1 MEKMGTLK
9 KNGDQKINFGPH
21 GDQSP
26 QMGTNVGAVCFAHC
40 LSAALFFVNTFLRSE
55 KNAGTGEKL
64 RNQLCRTSQFIYSI
78 APSACQD
85 TLTPAF
91 HCHLTLLQ
99 LKTRRRRK
107 RTFNQLMCILV
118 LEGVFHIDCAYMYCP
133 EPFQWLAE
141 CVHWTLSSHPHQHLK
156 INTGTLSAHIRKIT
170 HP

>member
-9 KNGDQKINFGPH
+9 KNGDQKINIGPH

-26 QMGTNVGAVCFAHC
+26 QMGTNVGAVYFAHC

-64 RNQLCRTSQFIYSI
+64 KNQLCRTSQFIYSI

-107 RTFNQLMCILV
+107 RTFNQLMCILYWRV
-118 LEGVFHIDCAYMYCP
+118 SSILFVHICIALNH
-133 EPFQWLAE
+133 F
-141 CVHWTLSSHPHQHLK
+141 
-156 INTGTLSAHIRKIT
+156 NG
-170 HP
+170 

>member
-9 KNGDQKINFGPH
+9 INRDQMGTKKLILVPMGTKVPKWGPKSPN

-26 QMGTNVGAVCFAHC
+26 QMGTNVGAVYFAHC

-85 TLTPAF
+85 TLTPAS
-91 HCHLTLLQ
+91 HCHLTLLH
-99 LKTRRRRK
+99 LKTRRRK
-107 RTFNQLMCILV
+107 RNI
-118 LEGVFHIDCAYMYCP
+118 
-133 EPFQWLAE
+133 
-141 CVHWTLSSHPHQHLK
+141 
-156 INTGTLSAHIRKIT
+156 
-170 HP
+170 